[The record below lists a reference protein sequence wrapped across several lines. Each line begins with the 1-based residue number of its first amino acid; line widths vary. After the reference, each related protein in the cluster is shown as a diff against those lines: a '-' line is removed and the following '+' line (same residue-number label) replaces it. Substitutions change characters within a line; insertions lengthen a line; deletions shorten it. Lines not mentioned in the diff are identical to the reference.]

1 MEKKP
6 SITKQKMDV
15 SATLS
20 KQGSTKD
27 DHLVVIKERGL
38 MTEINSG
45 IDAATYLNK
54 NYTSDIEDETA
65 ERYSGYSADERGR
78 KSVKIDGQGKIH
90 PIVPSSSQLIIEEN
104 AVQVEGEDEFVSF
117 LFGFQS
123 ASEVQH
129 FRESIYPPSPTTSF
143 GLNTDSLL
151 HDNMTSIQS
160 AGIRS
165 SASESKTDCPYF
177 KNIVAFSETFV
188 DNIIQEAEVNNT
200 GAESPEITKA
210 ADEHSRYNS
219 EDSRFAFQI
228 RERTFTGWPSIAEF
242 NSGLGAEKID
252 EYLASFKTEE
262 DWFYAVY
269 YNGISYDG
277 WSSIFHYEVKWSLPT
292 PRYPIVQATATMY
305 FDIEVSLTIP
315 LHCKVKVTYWYE
327 GNNFRFDPEVT
338 EFNDFTLNHILDK
351 KIKWFQTVTY

>member
-15 SATLS
+15 SATSS

-54 NYTSDIEDETA
+54 NYMSDIEDETA

-104 AVQVEGEDEFVSF
+104 AVQVEGED
-117 LFGFQS
+117 
-123 ASEVQH
+123 
-129 FRESIYPPSPTTSF
+129 
-143 GLNTDSLL
+143 DLL

-188 DNIIQEAEVNNT
+188 DNIIQEAEVKVNNT
-200 GAESPEITKA
+200 GAESPDITKA